1 MTEPTTSVTGAGADA
16 PAVQARPILTTQA
29 RLALRVLSDDD
40 VARVHAAALEL
51 LGAEGAAAEAAAASA
66 PSAFVLAGRVPEH
79 DVALGAG
86 HVWLAAGAATAG
98 AAGVPERVRRIT
110 GGDSVPA
117 TAADLDEA
125 VKLADALPEVAVLAG
140 PPLRAAG
147 LSATAALARCVA
159 GTSKHVMAGL
169 LTSTADAETAVELA
183 AAVAGSAGE
192 AAPPPA
198 ALALRRRGRPGRG
211 ASSSPAPACPS
222 GWCWRRPTQPPALP
236 LRPRRRRRRPTWRRP
251 RAADLGPA
259 LVRHHAGVL
268 AGCAAVQAAAP
279 GAPFFYVADPMAA
292 GLPPAGPQASLFQ
305 LAAAQLAAHVGL
317 PFVAGGLRT
326 TSHEPD
332 WQACQQDAFVSMTT
346 TASGAD
352 VTGGAGLLGAAAAFS
367 PQQLVMDSEIFS
379 WNAFIA
385 CRHRGRRRDHR
396 PRRDQAGRHRRQL
409 PRPAPHPAA
418 HEGGVAPAPARPQ
431 HVGRLGRLRP
441 RGRLREGDRA
451 GGSTAR
457 RAHSRAARRR
467 GPRRHRA
474 HHRGPRPV
482 GGALSA
488 RAAAPT
494 APL

>member
-16 PAVQARPILTTQA
+16 PAVQARPILTTRA

-51 LGAEGAAAEAAAASA
+51 LGAEGAAAEAAAAAA
-66 PSAFVLAGRVPEH
+66 PSAFVLAGRVPAH
-79 DVALGAG
+79 DVALGAD

-98 AAGVPERVRRIT
+98 AGGVPERVRRIT

-147 LSATAALARCVA
+147 LSVTAALAHCVA
-159 GTSKHVMAGL
+159 GTSKHVLAGL
-169 LTSTADAETAVELA
+169 LTSAADAETAVELA

-192 AAPPPA
+192 A
-198 ALALRRRGRPGRG
+198 
-211 ASSSPAPACPS
+211 
-222 GWCWRRPTQPPALP
+222 
-236 LRPRRRRRRPTWRRP
+236 RRRPP
-251 RAADLGPA
+251 LSLCGGADALGAAIVFARAGLPVGLVLAPADAAAGAAAPPSTPAATADLAAPAAAELGPA

-268 AGCAAVQAAAP
+268 AGCAAVQAATP
-279 GAPFFYVADPMAA
+279 GASFFYVADPMAA

-305 LAAAQLAAHVGL
+305 LAAAQLAAHAGL

-385 CRHRGRRRDHR
+385 SGIQVDDETIALDAIKQVGIGGNYLGQRHTRRHMKEVWR
-396 PRRDQAGRHRRQL
+396 PRLLDRSMWDAW
-409 PRPAPHPAA
+409 
-418 HEGGVAPAPARPQ
+418 VAS
-431 HVGRLGRLRP
+431 G
-441 RGRLREGDRA
+441 REGAYEKATELA
-451 GGSTAR
+451 GQLLAEHTPVPLGAEAR
-457 RAHSRAARRR
+457 GVIERIIA
-467 GPRRHRA
+467 GP
-474 HHRGPRPV
+474 G
-482 GGALSA
+482 L
-488 RAAAPT
+488 
-494 APL
+494 